1 MFNGLLEELLQKAKK
16 EAVKRNH
23 QAISIEHF
31 CVALF
36 DEESVKGFFER
47 ISINTLE
54 LQSRFVN
61 YLENQERNLSHVK
74 DLNPNY
80 HLQKVLQKSIFYSLS
95 LGKNEVDYEDFL
107 VATLEE
113 ESYASYVFK
122 QAGINKYFLESVSKK
137 LDYNHESNKDSY
149 DSSYLSMFA
158 LDLNEYVKK
167 NSFFNILERDSEL
180 NRALLILS
188 KKNKSNP
195 LFVGDEGVGKTSLV
209 YALAHKIINK
219 DVPKNLLATRLFL
232 LDLASLLAGTKYR
245 GDFENR
251 LKLILNEV
259 KENKDIIIVIDEI
272 HMLIGAGTS
281 FNSSLD
287 AANMLKP
294 ALSDGTLRCIGMT
307 TFKEYRNYFEKD
319 KALSRRFQKI
329 DILEPS
335 IESCFKI
342 LQSIKSQYELFHDI
356 TIPNDVIAKI
366 IELSNRYL
374 HEKKFP
380 DKAIDVLDES
390 CALIKQSSDKTLTKS
405 AVEKTISAMINIPNL
420 DLNNNNNN
428 NIDILKNLNKL
439 LNQDIF
445 GQEEAVNNITQAIL
459 LSKSGLKDK
468 NKPIANFLFT
478 GPTGVG
484 KTEIASV
491 LAKILNIKLIRFDM
505 SEYMETHNISKLIGA
520 PPGYVGH
527 ERGGLLTEAIT
538 QNPYSILLLDEIEK
552 AHQDIF
558 NILLQIMDYGKL
570 TDNLGRYVDFT
581 SVILIMT
588 SNSSNSSDIG
598 FVTNNAKE
606 SNKVKQLFSL
616 EFRNR
621 LDKVVLFNNLNKE
634 ILLKIVDK
642 NLQDLQEFLV
652 EKNIYLTISDKAKE
666 YLVEHGYEPS
676 MGARPLKRIIDKLI
690 KNPLSYK
697 ILFEHRSGNLEAFI
711 DIKNNTLTIDYQST

>member
-16 EAVKRNH
+16 EAVKRSH
-23 QAISIEHF
+23 QSISIEHF

-36 DEESVKGFFER
+36 DEESVKAFFER
-47 ISINTLE
+47 ISVNTLE

-149 DSSYLSMFA
+149 GNSYLSMFA
-158 LDLNEYVKK
+158 LDLNEYVKN
-167 NSFFNILERDSEL
+167 NSFCDILERDSEL

-195 LFVGDEGVGKTSLV
+195 LLVGDEGVGKTSLV

-219 DVPKNLLATRLFL
+219 DVPKNLLTTRLFL

-272 HMLIGAGTS
+272 HMLIGAGIS

-287 AANMLKP
+287 AANILKP

-366 IELSNRYL
+366 IELSDRYL

-405 AVEKTISAMINIPNL
+405 AVEKTISAMINMPNL
-420 DLNNNNNN
+420 DLSNN
-428 NIDILKNLNKL
+428 NIDLLKNLNNL

-445 GQEEAVNNITQAIL
+445 GQEEAINNITQAIL
-459 LSKSGLKDK
+459 LSRSGLKDK

-484 KTEIASV
+484 KTEIANV
-491 LAKILNIKLIRFDM
+491 LAKILNVKLIRFDM
-505 SEYMETHNISKLIGA
+505 SEYMEAHNISKLIGA
-520 PPGYVGH
+520 PPGYLGH
-527 ERGGLLTEAIT
+527 ERGGLLTEAIS

-558 NILLQIMDYGKL
+558 NILLQVMDYGKL
-570 TDNLGRYVDFT
+570 TDNLGRYVDFR
-581 SVILIMT
+581 SVILIIT
-588 SNSSNSSDIG
+588 SNSSNTVDNNSSI
-598 FVTNNAKE
+598 
-606 SNKVKQLFSL
+606 KQLFSL

-621 LDKVVLFNNLNKE
+621 LDKVVLFNSLNKE
-634 ILLKIVDK
+634 ILLKIVNK
-642 NLQDLQEFLV
+642 NLQDLQQNLL

-676 MGARPLKRIIDKLI
+676 MGARPLKRMIDKLI

-697 ILFEHRSGNLEAFI
+697 ILFEHISGKLEAFI